1 MGTNSQWDNFPIQT
15 YINKVQNTMTAE
27 RKTKS
32 SSTLIDV
39 KEVGIIRTKEP
50 NFKDG
55 RTLLNAI
62 SLNVISDDDII
73 NIGNV
78 FEMKTLD
85 EIAGNAKEI
94 LVITFK
100 YDKFPLSE
108 NYKEIFALFHEMNK
122 DFGRR
127 DYWVA
132 PSYVYDNRT
141 VGYVCLRKQR

>member
-1 MGTNSQWDNFPIQT
+1 
-15 YINKVQNTMTAE
+15 MTAE

-39 KEVGIIRTKEP
+39 KEVGIIRIKEP
-50 NFKDG
+50 NFN
-55 RTLLNAI
+55 LLNA
-62 SLNVISDDDII
+62 ISDDDII
-73 NIGNV
+73 NSEFLSEKIGNV

-85 EIAGNAKEI
+85 EIAGNVKEI

-108 NYKEIFALFHEMNK
+108 NYKEVFALFHEMNR
-122 DFGRR
+122 DF
-127 DYWVA
+127 DSQTYWVA

-141 VGYVCLRKQR
+141 VGYVCLWKQR